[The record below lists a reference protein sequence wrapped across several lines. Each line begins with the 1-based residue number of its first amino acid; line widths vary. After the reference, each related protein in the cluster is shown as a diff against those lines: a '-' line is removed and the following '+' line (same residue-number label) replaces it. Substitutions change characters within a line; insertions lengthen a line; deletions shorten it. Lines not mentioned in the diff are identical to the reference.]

1 MRASLAFLLAA
12 LSTAS
17 ASSAPPPRIAVAVAP
32 MHSDSAVARY
42 PRLTA
47 FPDSVIRAKVNAL
60 FAKAEA
66 EDRKDRDDCLAQ
78 ARASHAAG
86 PGTYEVRIDVGYVT
100 PRYLSMQVRRSYD
113 CGGPYPNN
121 GVPEPRTIDL
131 STAKDVNW
139 QTIFKPGF
147 FGGSGGGQN
156 DGQLAALYRKRYPS
170 VHGADKDCRAVVDE
184 QPLSFV
190 LRLDSKEGLMAE
202 PDFPHAVQACADE
215 MAFSPREIAPF
226 VHDARF
232 LADLNAT
239 VHPQGHP

>member
-1 MRASLAFLLAA
+1 MHTDGSL
-12 LSTAS
+12 
-17 ASSAPPPRIAVAVAP
+17 P
-32 MHSDSAVARY
+32 RY

-47 FPDSVIRAKVNAL
+47 FLDPAIRAKVNAL

-86 PGTYEVRIDVGYVT
+86 PGTYEVRIDVAYVT
-100 PRYLSMQVRRSYD
+100 PRYISMQVRRSYD
-113 CGGPYPNN
+113 CGGPYPDN
-121 GVPEPRTIDL
+121 GVPEPRTFDL

-139 QTIFKPGF
+139 KTVFKPGF
-147 FGGSGGGQN
+147 FGDSGGGGGQN

-170 VHGADKDCRAVVDE
+170 VHGADKDCRAVVNE

-215 MAFSPREIAPF
+215 IAFPPKKIAPF
-226 VHDARF
+226 VQDARF

-239 VHPQGHP
+239 VHP